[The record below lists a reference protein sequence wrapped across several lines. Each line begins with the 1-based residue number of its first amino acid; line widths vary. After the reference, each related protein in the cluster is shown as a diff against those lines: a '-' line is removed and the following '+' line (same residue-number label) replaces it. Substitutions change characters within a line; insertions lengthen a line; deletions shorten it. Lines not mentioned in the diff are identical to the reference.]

1 MTNIDDLTLKF
12 RLAKI
17 YVRATFKRFYSQY
30 IIIGAE
36 NIPTQGPVI
45 FAPNHLNAL
54 MDALAIHS
62 ATPDNYST
70 VFLAR
75 SDMFRKK
82 KVADFL
88 TFAKI
93 MPAFRIRD
101 GFEQLEKN
109 NEVFEKCVEV
119 LERGN
124 TMGIM
129 PEGNQELENRIRPL
143 VKGIF
148 RVAFAAQQKFGTEK
162 TVKIIPVG
170 LDYGSMV
177 KSQNHIIINFGEAI
191 DVLDYMT
198 DYNENPVLAI
208 NKLRDDLR
216 CKMGDLVLNIDT
228 KENYKCFEQAT
239 KLSNISVLRH
249 LKLDKN
255 TTNLF
260 LARQKI
266 GEKLVALET
275 KNPELTNELN
285 IISNEFIQLKEKYKL
300 HEANFDLKNKSLAK
314 NLLSVLSFILLTPVF
329 SIGLLLN
336 FLPFFIPVWVRKKL
350 KVKFEGFFTSLQYGI
365 GIITFPLFYLLQSL
379 TIVLVSSISAW
390 YILLLLPLHYLSG
403 KWAIKIYKKFR
414 KFIGANSH
422 NRMMKNNSELS
433 NTTHNLRMRIIEI
446 VLSQFE

>member
-12 RLAKI
+12 RLTKI
-17 YVRATFKRFYSQY
+17 YVRATFKRFYSKH
-30 IIIGAE
+30 IILGAE
-36 NIPTQGPVI
+36 NLPSQGPVI
-45 FAPNHLNAL
+45 FAPNHQNAL

-70 VFLAR
+70 IFLAR

-148 RVAFAAQQKFGTEK
+148 RVAFAAQQKIGLEE

-170 LDYGSMV
+170 LDYGSLV

-191 DVLDYMT
+191 DVIDYMA

-208 NKLRDDLR
+208 NKLRNDLR
-216 CKMGDLVLNIDT
+216 LKMGDLVLNLDS
-228 KENYKCFEQAT
+228 KDNYLSFEQAT
-239 KLSNISVLRH
+239 KLSNLSVLQH
-249 LKLDKN
+249 LSLEISI
-255 TTNLF
+255 TNLF
-260 LARQKI
+260 LVRQQI
-266 GEKLVALET
+266 GKKLLAIESD
-275 KNPELTNELN
+275 NPQLTNELN
-285 IISNEFIQLKEKYKL
+285 DACNEFIQLKTEYKL
-300 HEANFDLKNKSLAK
+300 HEANFDLKQQSFASDLM
-314 NLLSVLSFILLTPVF
+314 SIFSFIVLAPIFL
-329 SIGLLLN
+329 IGL
-336 FLPFFIPVWVRKKL
+336 FL
-350 KVKFEGFFTSLQYGI
+350 
-365 GIITFPLFYLLQSL
+365 
-379 TIVLVSSISAW
+379 
-390 YILLLLPLHYLSG
+390 
-403 KWAIKIYKKFR
+403 
-414 KFIGANSH
+414 
-422 NRMMKNNSELS
+422 
-433 NTTHNLRMRIIEI
+433 
-446 VLSQFE
+446 

>member
-1 MTNIDDLTLKF
+1 MTKIDDLSLTFLLTK
-12 RLAKI
+12 K
-17 YVRATFKRFYSQY
+17 YVRATFKSFYSEY
-30 IIIGAE
+30 IIHGAE

-62 ATPDNYST
+62 ATPDNYAT
-70 VFLAR
+70 IFLAR
-75 SDMFRKK
+75 ADMFRKK

-109 NEVFEKCVEV
+109 NEVFERCVEV
-119 LERGN
+119 LEHGN

-148 RVAFAAQQKFGTEK
+148 RVAFAAQQKIGMGK

-170 LDYGSMV
+170 LDYGSFV
-177 KSQNHIIINFGEAI
+177 KSQNHIIVNFGKAI
-191 DVLDYMT
+191 DVIDYMA
-198 DYNENPVLAI
+198 DYNVNPVLAI

-216 CKMGDLVLNIDT
+216 LKMGDLVLNLDS
-228 KENYKCFEQAT
+228 KDNYKSFEQAT
-239 KLSNISVLRH
+239 KLSNLSVLRY

-260 LARQKI
+260 LTRQQI
-266 GEKLVALET
+266 GKKLLALESD
-275 KNPELTNELN
+275 NPQLTNELN
-285 IISNEFIQLKEKYKL
+285 ELCHEFILLKEEYKL
-300 HEANFDLKNKSLAK
+300 HEANFDLKKSSLAK
-314 NLLSVLSFILLTPVF
+314 DLMSVLTFILLTPIF
-329 SIGLLLN
+329 TIGLLLN
-336 FLPFFIPVWVRKKL
+336 FLPFFSPVWIRKQL

-365 GIITFPLFYLLQSL
+365 GIITFPLFYLLQSIL
-379 TIVLVSSISAW
+379 IVLISSISAW
-390 YILLLLPLHYLSG
+390 YVLLLLPLHYFSG
-403 KWAIKIYKKFR
+403 KWAIKIYKQFR
-414 KFIGANSH
+414 KFIGAKVH
-422 NRMMKNNSELS
+422 NRMMINNSELS
-433 NTTHNLRMRIIEI
+433 LKTKDLRTKIIEI
-446 VLSQFE
+446 VLRQFA

>member
-1 MTNIDDLTLKF
+1 MTNIDDLSFKF
-12 RLAKI
+12 RLTKI
-17 YVRATFKRFYSQY
+17 YVRATFKRFYSKH
-30 IIIGAE
+30 IILGAE

-75 SDMFRKK
+75 ADMFRKK

-88 TFAKI
+88 TFTKI

-129 PEGNQELENRIRPL
+129 PEGNQELEYRIRPL

-148 RVAFAAQQKFGTEK
+148 RVAFAAQQKIGPEK
-162 TVKIIPVG
+162 SVKIIPVG
-170 LDYGSMV
+170 LDYGSLL
-177 KSQNHIIINFGEAI
+177 KSQNHIIINFGEGI
-191 DVLDYMT
+191 DVLDYMA

-216 CKMGDLVLNIDT
+216 LKMGELVFNLDSND
-228 KENYKCFEQAT
+228 NYQSFEQAT
-239 KLSNISVLRH
+239 KLSNLSVLQH
-249 LKLDKN
+249 LKLKKN
-255 TTNLF
+255 ITNLF
-260 LARQKI
+260 LVRQQI
-266 GEKLVALET
+266 GKKLLALESD
-275 KNPELTNELN
+275 NPHLTDKLNEYC
-285 IISNEFIQLKEKYKL
+285 NEFKQLKSDFKL
-300 HEANFDLKNKSLAK
+300 HETNFDLKNQSFAK
-314 NLLSVLSFILLTPVF
+314 DLLSILSFIVLAPIF
-329 SIGLLLN
+329 AIGFILN
-336 FLPFFIPVWVRKKL
+336 FLPFFIPVWIRKKM
-350 KVKFEGFFTSLQYGI
+350 KVKFEGFYTSLQYGI
-365 GIITFPLFYLLQSL
+365 GIITFPLFYLIQSL
-379 TIVLVSSISAW
+379 LIVVIGSFSAW

-403 KWAIKIYKKFR
+403 KWAIKIYKQCR
-414 KFIGANSH
+414 KFIGAKAH
-422 NRMMKNNSELS
+422 KRLMKNNSELS
-433 NTTHNLRMRIIEI
+433 IKTNNLRNNIIEI
-446 VLSQFE
+446 VLSQFK